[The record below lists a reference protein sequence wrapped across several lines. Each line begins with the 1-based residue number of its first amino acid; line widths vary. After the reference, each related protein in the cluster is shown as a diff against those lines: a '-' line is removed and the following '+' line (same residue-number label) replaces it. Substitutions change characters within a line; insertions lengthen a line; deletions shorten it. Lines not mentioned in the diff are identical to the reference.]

1 MVFDVTDKATFEHVK
16 TWLSETGKHADPKC
30 NRLLVGN
37 KCDMVDARVVDTD
50 TAKVTAFITGCC
62 RVEPTSAGHVF
73 AGRRLPKVK
82 GFFT

>member
-37 KCDMVDARVVDTD
+37 KCDMADARVVEHDVAQVRMCTKSCSD
-50 TAKVTAFITGCC
+50 
-62 RVEPTSAGHVF
+62 GH
-73 AGRRLPKVK
+73 LH
-82 GFFT
+82 GFVHQSTVRTTLGLC